1 MVVMV
6 GVKGMRRASPLPRP
20 SPELGDYSQDCWA
33 VWSSP
38 SAVGTHFPARPC
50 SGKFGKVLTLEI
62 QREHLLL
69 LRVKSKGPMGASP
82 ALHPC
87 LFCVKPQQ
95 LAVEGTGLPFLDP
108 ASVYTRDSG
117 PERERD
123 LPRVTQQARVRA
135 GTRLGSL

>member
-1 MVVMV
+1 M
-6 GVKGMRRASPLPRP
+6 
-20 SPELGDYSQDCWA
+20 
-33 VWSSP
+33 
-38 SAVGTHFPARPC
+38 
-50 SGKFGKVLTLEI
+50 TLEI